1 MLQPDRPAWIEV
13 DLSAIVA
20 NISAVRQYVSPAT
33 EVLAVVKAN
42 AYGHGLVPVA
52 KAALKGGAAALG
64 VALLQEG
71 IALRKAGIRAPV
83 VVLAPA
89 LPEQA
94 ECLIAHNLSQTTGGG
109 DAIRAL
115 ATAANRRNT
124 RARVHLKV
132 DTGMGRV
139 GLSPDDAL
147 GLAKKIAT
155 NPHLFFEGIAT
166 HVAWERAED
175 MDKARHQIKT
185 FVACTS
191 KLAHLSI
198 RWRHAANSAMTVYLP
213 ESHFD
218 LVRVGLL
225 AYGVP
230 PTRGAGSLALLPA
243 LSLKARIAQVRD
255 FAPGQT
261 LSYGGTYAVARPS
274 RIALVPLGYADG
286 YSRGLSNNAHV
297 LIRGKPCPVVGAVCM
312 DMILIDVTDIPSV
325 RVGEEVVLL
334 GPQGDRKITVDDLA
348 HWANCISHEVIAQ
361 LGTRLPRRYVQREQ
375 KE

>member
-52 KAALKGGAAALG
+52 KAALKGGASALG

-71 IALRKAGIRAPV
+71 IALRKAGIRTPV

-94 ECLIAHNLSQTTGGG
+94 ECLIAHNLSQTTGDLGVLC
-109 DAIRAL
+109 AL
-115 ATAANRRNT
+115 STAAKRRNT

-155 NPHLFFEGIAT
+155 DPHLFFEGIAT

-198 RWRHAANSAMTVYLP
+198 QWRHAANSAMTVHLP

-225 AYGVP
+225 TYGVP
-230 PTRGAGSLALLPA
+230 PSRGAGNLSLSPA

-274 RIALVPLGYADG
+274 RIALAPLGYADG
-286 YSRGLSNNAHV
+286 YSRRLSNNAHV
-297 LIRGKPCPVVGAVCM
+297 LIRGNPCPVVGAVCM
-312 DMILIDVTDIPSV
+312 DMILIDVTDIPAV

-334 GPQGDRKITVDDLA
+334 GRQGDRKITVADLA
-348 HWANCISHEVIAQ
+348 QWANCISHEVIAQ
-361 LGTRLPRRYVQREQ
+361 LGTRLPRCYVQ
-375 KE
+375 